1 MSEIDSSWYTKP
13 CGIRERVAS
22 GGVVARLEK
31 GKIFVALT
39 REGDRE
45 DFVLPKG
52 GVEAGETLLAA
63 ACREIEEETGLRQL
77 TLIKKLEV
85 LERLNFDKSCWS
97 LVHLYLFHTEQ
108 VEATPTDSSHHFAM
122 GWFPI
127 DRLPRFLWP
136 EQRELLERSRDYIF
150 REIQRISSP

>member
-1 MSEIDSSWYTKP
+1 MTEIDSSWYTKP
-13 CGIRERVAS
+13 CGIRERVAC

-31 GKIFVALT
+31 GQIFVALT
-39 REGDRE
+39 REGDRK

-52 GVEAGETLLAA
+52 GVEAGESLIEA
-63 ACREIEEETGLRQL
+63 ACREIEEETGLTQL

-85 LERLNFDKSCWS
+85 LERLTFDKSYWS
-97 LVHLYLFHTEQ
+97 LIHLYLFHTEE

-136 EQRELLERSRDYIF
+136 EQKELLERYRDDIF
-150 REIQRISSP
+150 QEIITISSI